1 MIKNQIA
8 VTQNMIS
15 VTREHDFGDPE
26 TDPGDPKHDSVLQ
39 NLGNRIRDP
48 WMRCPNR
55 CISASQATPR
65 FLRDSLQLAALR
77 GWRTMMG
84 VPG

>member
-1 MIKNQIA
+1 MIQKQIP
-8 VTQNMIS
+8 VTENMIS
-15 VTREHDFGDPE
+15 VTREHDFGDPK
-26 TDPGDPKHDSVLQ
+26 TDSGDPKHDFALQ

-48 WMRCPNR
+48 WIRCPTR

-65 FLRDSLQLAALR
+65 FLRDLLQLATLR